1 MSKLP
6 LLRATVLIQPLHGS
20 DGDIEGWRWKSES
33 EVAQSCLTLCDAID
47 CSLLGYSV
55 YEILQARILECVA
68 MLSFRGSSQPR
79 GQTRVS
85 YISYV
90 SRWVLYH

>member
-55 YEILQARILECVA
+55 YEILQARILEWVA
-68 MLSFRGSSQPR
+68 ISFSRGPFQPWD
-79 GQTRVS
+79 QTQ
-85 YISYV
+85 V
-90 SRWVLYH
+90 SRICRQTLCH